1 MKEIFKAPK
10 TSKSGAYKTIAKSKM
25 KKDELL
31 NYYEQLKYIRGLK
44 SSTVKGWKEQRK
56 QWREEAKAEDI
67 PVDEIDENYD
77 ELMDNIDSKPWQ
89 EIAGYYY
96 DSEVLNAIKWM
107 EAGEGFSYLMSWCKS
122 VEAEYKEE
130 FVEYVKISDILTRDN
145 MDEVLNEIW
154 KSRSF

>member
-10 TSKSGAYKTIAKSKM
+10 TSKSGNYKTIAKSKM

-107 EAGEGFSYLMSWCKS
+107 EAGEGFNYLMWWCKT
-122 VEAEYKEE
+122 VEEAAGDE
-130 FVEYVKISDILTRDN
+130 FKDYVKISDILTRDN